1 MIDAK
6 ALSYDY
12 NEEALGFEKPETAAD
27 SDSTALST
35 GEKLCLT
42 AVGTGVIAFVVQ
54 IFGGLFAGSWAG
66 VFLAFALPCAGAAG
80 YFILSYKDIT
90 PGIKNNG
97 AYFNSLTSRGT
108 LAWVAGIVMTGFYI
122 LLYWFPASLEGA
134 VRMVDP
140 LAVALSGGKANHW
153 FLYGF
158 LYTLAILTFGIR
170 MLMRYRHNLYQ
181 QIRTVSV
188 MFFQLGFA
196 FIIPHLLKLFHQPEF
211 YFSYFWPLKYDYL
224 FPGTVSYITQSP
236 GGLGVF
242 FIFWGAVMT
251 FVATPLLTYKF
262 GKRWYCSWV
271 CGCGGLAETMG
282 DPWRQ
287 MSDKSQKAWKIE
299 RWMVHSV
306 LVFVIVTTSLLWVN
320 SATGGSVFG
329 ELSGKFSKWYGF
341 LIGAVF
347 SGVVGVGFY
356 PIMGTRVWC
365 RFGCPMAA
373 ILGIFQRFF
382 SKFRITTNGGQCM
395 SCGNCSTYC
404 EMGIDV
410 RSYAQRGENIIRAS
424 CVGCGICA
432 AVCPRGVLKLENGAT
447 FADRYTGA
455 GNPFGALLEAVKR
468 DNISGIVEM
477 PTKASAV
484 KFVRGMRDARVRG

>member
-1 MIDAK
+1 MIDART
-6 ALSYDY
+6 LSYEY
-12 NEEALGFEKPETAAD
+12 NEENLGFEEPAV
-27 SDSTALST
+27 SDSRPLPA
-35 GEKLCLT
+35 GEKICLFMVGAGVLAF
-42 AVGTGVIAFVVQ
+42 AVQ
-54 IFGGLFAGSWAG
+54 LFGGLFAGSWTG
-66 VFLAFALPCAGAAG
+66 MLLAFGLPCAGAAG
-80 YFILSYKDIT
+80 YFVLSHKDAT

-97 AYFNSLTSRGT
+97 TYFKNLTSRGG

-122 LLYWFPASLEGA
+122 LLYWFPALLEGA
-134 VRMVDP
+134 VRMIDP
-140 LAVALSGGKANHW
+140 LAVALSGDSANHW

-158 LYTLAILTFGIR
+158 LYTLAVCVFGAR
-170 MLMRYRHNLYQ
+170 MIMRYRHNRYQ

-196 FIIPHLLKLFHQPEF
+196 FIIPHILRLFHQPEF

-224 FPGTVSYITQSP
+224 FPGTVSYIVQSP

-251 FVATPLLTYKF
+251 FAATPLLTYRF

-287 MSDKSQKAWKIE
+287 LSDKSQKAWKIE

-306 LVFVIVTTSLLWVN
+306 LVFVTVTTLLLWLN

-329 ELSGKFSKWYGF
+329 GLSQKFSKWYGF
-341 LIGAVF
+341 FIGAIF

-410 RSYAQRGENIIRAS
+410 RAYARKGENIIRAS

-447 FADRYTGA
+447 FADRYKGA
-455 GNPFGALLEAVKR
+455 GNPLGALLEAVRR
-468 DNISGIVEM
+468 DNTSGIYET
-477 PTKASAV
+477 PTKAGAV
-484 KFVRGMRDARVRG
+484 RFVKGMRDAKVR